1 MPLAADACCCPS
13 DAQSLSLSNRF
24 STKKNALN
32 NLIFWSFF
40 SKIRHH
46 NPFSPRFFGESVW
59 LIAVHTVL
67 AILKKKANCLQKT
80 IPDLVTSLFQTVRQ
94 MMSNKS
100 DQSLHT
106 NHLLNTCQSMGEGV
120 VLLGFT
126 NISYLRW
133 SVKWH
138 GSHLSSLT
146 KHPNECRAK
155 TLSSHQ
161 FSLAFSATTR
171 LWVHFEVG

>member
-1 MPLAADACCCPS
+1 MPLCCCLLLLRCS
-13 DAQSLSLSNRF
+13 VIVSFKSIFN
-24 STKKNALN
+24 KKNALN

-146 KHPNECRAK
+146 KHLIECRAK